1 MTANQAQAVVIGASA
16 GALEALTAILPS
28 LPEHFP
34 LPLMVVVH
42 MPADKPSVLA
52 ELFQAK
58 CRIQVREAEDKEP
71 VSGGTAYFAPPDYHL
86 LVEADR
92 SLSLSN
98 DEPVLHS
105 RPSIDVLFESAADAY
120 GPALIAIVLSG
131 ANHDGAAGLKAVSEA
146 GGKTIVQ
153 NPKGAFAA
161 AMPEAAMTMCPSARV
176 LTPQRIATYLQK
188 VSSLP

>member
-1 MTANQAQAVVIGASA
+1 MIGGQPQAVVIGASA
-16 GALEALTAILPS
+16 GALEALTAILPA

-42 MPADKPSVLA
+42 MPPDRPSVLA
-52 ELFQAK
+52 ELFQTK

-71 VSGGTAYFAPPDYHL
+71 ISGGTAYFAPPDYHL

-105 RPSIDVLFESAADAY
+105 RPSIDVRFESAVDAM
-120 GPALIAIVLSG
+120 GPPDRLVLSG

-161 AMPEAAMTMCPSARV
+161 AMPEAAMAMCPSARV
-176 LTPQRIATYLQK
+176 LTPQKIAAYLQK